1 MKRFVKVDR
10 LDFIACCWRK
20 NVGCGSIDA
29 PTACIYLQIER
40 KYTATCMVKS
50 PWDTRFKSLTQLP
63 VVSYCYQ
70 IIVLSTHSLTPSP
83 LSPQINVELNMY
95 EDFFTNYN
103 IERGEGGWTT
113 FLQCPNNFVQDC
125 RLKRLLIKNNW
136 SSLFN
141 LSFSGFSFLSTFD
154 LINAIP
160 FSS

>member
-1 MKRFVKVDR
+1 MVNWTLCTSRQAQRIKKPWSANCACVMLMSLVKITI
-10 LDFIACCWRK
+10 L
-20 NVGCGSIDA
+20 
-29 PTACIYLQIER
+29 
-40 KYTATCMVKS
+40 VKS
-50 PWDTRFKSLTQLP
+50 PWDTRRKSLTQLP